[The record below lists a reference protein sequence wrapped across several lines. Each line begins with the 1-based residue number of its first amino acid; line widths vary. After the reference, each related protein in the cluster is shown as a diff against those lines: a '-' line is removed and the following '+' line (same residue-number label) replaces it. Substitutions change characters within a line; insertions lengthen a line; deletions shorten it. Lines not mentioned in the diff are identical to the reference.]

1 MSREFY
7 SSQQFTTTC
16 EVIAFP
22 FEPEKKEVLFG
33 EAVGSKDAIAAF
45 IKAHRLMPIII
56 MR

>member
-7 SSQQFTTTC
+7 LSQQCTTTC

-45 IKAHRLMPIII
+45 IKAHRLTPIII